1 MGSNGIMIIGEALTT
16 SDVDE
21 GRPFSG
27 AAGWTLKQILS
38 QVGIDMDDCYL
49 TNVFNLKA
57 PSGLIENLCGPKSI
71 SIPGMPKLGN
81 TKFVRAEFAPE
92 LERLQREIEAVRPT
106 LIIALGGAAAWFTIL
121 DGRISKIRGSA
132 HMSRFGIKVLP
143 SYSPGAILREYSLRP
158 ILTSDMEKAARESLF
173 PEVRRPQRFIHIEP
187 TIEDLWSFYR
197 RYIAPSPTLSVD
209 IETKGGQITCIGLAP
224 SGHHALVIP
233 FHDAA
238 QKDGNYWRSLEDE
251 LKAWTFLRRVL
262 AEGKA
267 NIGQNFVYD
276 VQYLWKVYGLKVPGM
291 ASGDDTM
298 LMHHALQPEMQKGLA
313 FLGSLYTDE
322 APWKLER
329 KSDTIKKED

>member
-1 MGSNGIMIIGEALTT
+1 MGFNGIMIIGDAL
-16 SDVDE
+16 SQNDIDE

-27 AAGWTLKQILS
+27 APGYLLKQVLS
-38 QVGIDMDDCYL
+38 HVGIEMGDCHL

-57 PSGLIENLCGPKSI
+57 PSGMIENLCGPKSLAV
-71 SIPGMPKLGN
+71 PGMPKLGN
-81 TKFVRAEFAPE
+81 TKYVRAEFAPE
-92 LERLQREIEAVRPT
+92 LERLQREIETVRPT

-143 SYSPGAILREYSLRP
+143 SYSPGAILREYALRP
-158 ILTSDMEKAARESLF
+158 ILTSDMAKAARESCY

-197 RYIAPSPTLSVD
+197 KYIAPSPTLSAD

-224 SGHHALVIP
+224 SSQHALVIP
-233 FHDAA
+233 FHDPT

-251 LKAWTFLRRVL
+251 LKAWSFIRRVF
-262 AEGKA
+262 AEGKI

-276 VQYLWKVYGLKVPGM
+276 VQYLWKVYGIQVPGM
-291 ASGDDTM
+291 NHGDDTM
-298 LMHHALQPEMQKGLA
+298 LMHHALQPELQKGLA
-313 FLGSLYTDE
+313 FLGSIYTDE

>member
-1 MGSNGIMIIGEALTT
+1 MGSNGIMIIGEALST

-57 PSGLIENLCGPKSI
+57 PSGLIENLCGPKSV
-71 SIPGMPKLGN
+71 SVPGMPKLGN
-81 TKFVRAEFAPE
+81 TKFVRAEFTPE
-92 LERLQREIEAVRPT
+92 LDRLQREIEAVRPT

-132 HMSRFGIKVLP
+132 HMSRFGVKVLP

-158 ILTSDMEKAARESLF
+158 ILTSDMGKAARESLY

-197 RYIAPSPTLSVD
+197 KYIAPSPTLSAD

-224 SGHHALVIP
+224 SGQHALVIP

-238 QKDGNYWRSLEDE
+238 QKDGNYWRTLEDE
-251 LKAWTFLRRVL
+251 LKAWAFLKRVM
-262 AEGKA
+262 AEAKQ
-267 NIGQNFVYD
+267 NIGQNFVFD
-276 VQYLWKVYGLKVPGM
+276 IQYLWKVYGIPVPGM
-291 ASGDDTM
+291 DTGDDTM
-298 LMHHALQPEMQKGLA
+298 LMHHALQPELQKGLA
-313 FLGSLYTDE
+313 FLGSIYTDE

-329 KSDTIKKED
+329 KSDTIKKEE